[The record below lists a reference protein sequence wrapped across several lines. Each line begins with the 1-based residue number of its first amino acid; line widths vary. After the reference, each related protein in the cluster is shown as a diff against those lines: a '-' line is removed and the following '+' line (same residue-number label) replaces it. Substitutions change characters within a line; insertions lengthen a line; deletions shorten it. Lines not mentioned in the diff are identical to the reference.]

1 MLVVPILR
9 RFLFG
14 CHVGRGLNKSID
26 ELDRQ
31 KRGEDQSLS
40 LETDDLF
47 NYKVI
52 GDNVQRLTSVGVAS
66 LFRAAVCT

>member
-1 MLVVPILR
+1 MDRP
-9 RFLFG
+9 
-14 CHVGRGLNKSID
+14 ID

-52 GDNVQRLTSVGVAS
+52 GENVQRLASVGFACRTTDVS
-66 LFRAAVCT
+66 SGSPCSFELRSVLRG